1 MSATNIGN
9 IDIYI
14 VGGCNNLMQAEN
26 NFILAQRKALFA
38 LISQLQQYQ
47 LEAKHNRGDT
57 SVNLNTEKE

>member
-14 VGGCNNLMQAEN
+14 VGGYNNLMQAEN
-26 NFILAQRKALFA
+26 NFVLAQRKALFA
-38 LISQLQQYQ
+38 LLSQLQQYQ
-47 LEAKHNRGDT
+47 LEAKHNCGDT